1 MENLTL
7 PNEIVLQ
14 ILGYLSLGE
23 LIQCARVS
31 KRFNTICK
39 DRSLS
44 YSSSMSAIKDL
55 TGKDRESIIA
65 ILIAKPEV
73 KEVKISSINW
83 KEETK
88 LGQQFIYEAVGVWNS
103 LGLFKKAIVK
113 ISNWKRA
120 RILGVSVT
128 GKLLELYG
136 KAGVLFIVFHFEVV
150 DVNFLFVRFA
160 VSTSLTT
167 LCRDPTKWLLK

>member
-1 MENLTL
+1 MDNLPL

-14 ILGYLSLGE
+14 ILSYLSLGE

-31 KRFNTICK
+31 KRFNIFCK
-39 DRSLS
+39 DSSLR
-44 YSSSMSAIKDL
+44 YSSSMSAMKDL
-55 TGKDRESIIA
+55 KGKDRESIINY
-65 ILIAKPEV
+65 LIARPEV

-83 KEETK
+83 KEEQ
-88 LGQQFIYEAVGVWNS
+88 LEQQFIYKLSFIWNS

-113 ISNWKRA
+113 ISNWKSA
-120 RILGVSVT
+120 KKFGVSVN
-128 GKLLELYG
+128 GKLLELFG

-167 LCRDPTKWLLK
+167 LCMDPTKCLLK